1 MLHHIDLSQI
11 LFLDIEC
18 VSQRA
23 DFSQV
28 DETMQQLWRHKAK
41 SVLRKYDTPLTDE
54 EVAEAYLN
62 GAAVYAEFG
71 KIICV
76 SVGVFRRNKDD
87 KTLHFHL
94 KSYYSDDEHELL
106 ENFAELVKNHYNDSK
121 KRFFCGHNIKEFDMP
136 YLCRR
141 MIVNKIMLPETLQVA
156 GKKPW
161 DLAHYLDTMELWKF
175 GDRKAY
181 TSLKLLAAT
190 LGFPSPKDDI
200 DGSEVGRVYWNEGD
214 LGRIARYCEKDVA
227 ATAQLYLRYH
237 LEPLLEPEQIVYSE
251 I

>member
-18 VSQRA
+18 VSERG
-23 DFSQV
+23 DFSQL
-28 DETMQQLWRHKAK
+28 DETKQALWRLKAR
-41 SVLRKYDTPLTDE
+41 SVLRKYDEPLTDE
-54 EVAEAYLN
+54 EVEEAYIN

-71 KIICV
+71 KIICI
-76 SVGVFRRNKDD
+76 SVGGFRRD
-87 KTLHFHL
+87 KATKKLHFRL
-94 KSYYSDDEHELL
+94 KSFFGDDEKQLL
-106 ENFAELVKNHYNDSK
+106 QDFAEMVKQHYNDPK

-141 MIVNKIMLPETLQVA
+141 MIVNYIPLPETLQVA

-161 DLAHYLDTMELWKF
+161 ELAHYLDTMELWKF

-214 LGRIARYCEKDVA
+214 VDRIARYCEKDVA

-237 LEPLLEPEQIVYSE
+237 LMPLLEDEQIEFSE